1 MAFDEMQLD
10 FFVLSHLLSIS
21 NESVKD
27 KLKYLLRLV
36 FTSDGV
42 GVGVG
47 VVIRSVE
54 LMI

>member
-21 NESVKD
+21 NESFKD
-27 KLKYLLRLV
+27 KFKYLLRLV
-36 FTSDGV
+36 FTSDGIP
-42 GVGVG
+42 VG

-54 LMI
+54 IMI

>member
-21 NESVKD
+21 NESFKD
-27 KLKYLLRLV
+27 KFKYLLRLV
-36 FTSDGV
+36 FTSDGIR
-42 GVGVG
+42 VG

-54 LMI
+54 IMI

>member
-10 FFVLSHLLSIS
+10 LFVLSHLLSIS
-21 NESVKD
+21 DKSFKD

-42 GVGVG
+42 GVGV
-47 VVIRSVE
+47 VIRSGE

>member
-21 NESVKD
+21 NESFKD
-27 KLKYLLRLV
+27 KFKYLLRQV
-36 FTSDGV
+36 FTSDGI
-42 GVGVG
+42 GVG

-54 LMI
+54 IMI